1 MNQTY
6 RPDIDGLRAVA
17 VLSILLFHLGV
28 SGFEGGYVG
37 VDIFYVI
44 SGYLITTIIIREL
57 AAGEFSIARFYERR
71 VRRILPALVVTLVAT
86 LLVGGLML
94 GPEQFSDLAS
104 SAAATT
110 LFGSN
115 FYFYFGS
122 GYFDGPSELKPLLHT
137 WSLAIEEQFYI
148 LFPFLLILISSK
160 LSGRYAPWLI
170 ALAILSLGASV
181 VGTRIDE
188 NAAFFLLPFRG
199 WELLIG
205 SILALGVIPS
215 LQHRTLLNMLSAAG
229 LVMMLFSVLAYTS
242 ATPFPGI
249 AAAVPTL
256 GTALVI
262 YAGSGNDTWVNRLLS
277 VRPMVFIGLISY
289 SLYLWHWPAIVYAK
303 LYLIN
308 EPTDLEKLVIFVATL
323 AIATL
328 SWRFVETPFRDRT
341 FLAPRER
348 LFVTFTAVGAVILGA
363 SFMVVANDGLP
374 GRGSTENL
382 NAQLLADPGWQ
393 HWKDCEELGEEEGVE
408 LALCAI
414 GAESVPESLLFWGDS
429 HALALASAVN
439 ASANRVGLGGRIA
452 VRTGCA
458 PLLGIDR
465 EGQRSCAEFN
475 EDVLD
480 YLAQRPELGTVVLAA
495 RWALSTNGT
504 RYKNEDGRSVA
515 LRDLS
520 AGDGPAGG
528 NAEHVETGLR
538 RTVDAIRALGRRVV
552 IVNQVPEI
560 GYDVPS
566 ANYSAKLTGKDVNAL
581 IAPTRAEFLERSGD
595 SRRIIGAIAAE
606 LSVATIDPANRFC
619 DAQLCRVIEDD
630 IPLYRDDNHLS
641 LYGCL
646 AVSNL
651 FDDVLVD

>member
-17 VLSILLFHLGV
+17 VLSILLFHLDV
-28 SGFEGGYVG
+28 SAFGGGYVG

-86 LLVGGLML
+86 LLAGALML
-94 GPEQFSDLAS
+94 GPDQFSDLAR
-104 SAAATT
+104 SAGATT

-115 FYFYFGS
+115 FFFYFGA

-170 ALAILSLGASV
+170 LIAVLSLAASV
-181 VGTRIDE
+181 IGTGADE

-205 SILALGVIPS
+205 SILALGVVPQ
-215 LQHRTLLNMLSAAG
+215 LADKRLLNALSAAG
-229 LVMMLFSVLAYTS
+229 LAMMLFSILAYSS

-262 YAGSGNDTWVNRLLS
+262 YTGIGNETAVNRLLS
-277 VRPMVFIGLISY
+277 ARPMVFVGLISY

-308 EPTDLEKLVIFVATL
+308 EPTDLEKLAILVATL
-323 AIATL
+323 IVATL

-348 LFVTFTAVGAVILGA
+348 LFATFAAVGAIILGA
-363 SFMVVANDGLP
+363 SYVVVANDGFP
-374 GRGSTENL
+374 GRASSENL
-382 NAQLLADPGWQ
+382 NAQLMADPGWQ
-393 HWKDCEELGEEEGVE
+393 HWKDCEELGEEEAE
-408 LALCAI
+408 ALALCTI
-414 GAESVPESLLFWGDS
+414 GVESGSESLLFWGDS

-439 ASANRVGLGGRIA
+439 ASAKRVGVGGRIA

-465 EGQRSCAEFN
+465 EGQSSCSEFN
-475 EDVLD
+475 ADVLD
-480 YLAQRPELGTVVLAA
+480 YLARRPELDTVILAA
-495 RWALSTNGT
+495 RWALSTNGS
-504 RYKNEDGRSVA
+504 RYKNEDGRTVT
-515 LRDLS
+515 LS
-520 AGDGPAGG
+520 DRSAAADTPQG
-528 NAEHVETGLR
+528 NSELVELGLR
-538 RTVDAIRALGRRVV
+538 RTVAAVQALGRRVV
-552 IVNQVPEI
+552 IVDQVPEI

-581 IAPTRAEFLERSGD
+581 IAPTRQEFLERAGD
-595 SRRIIGAIAAE
+595 SRRIIEAIADE
-606 LSVATIDPANRFC
+606 LSIATIDPAGRLC
-619 DAQLCRVIEDD
+619 DAELCRVIEDD

-646 AVSNL
+646 VVSNL
-651 FDDVLVD
+651 FDGVLIQ